1 MLPFPPELLLI
12 ALACLVAAAI
22 VYEHNDKATRG
33 EGYPVGNFGI
43 CGQVNASGEFLPTL
57 MFNPSR
63 QGPWLEA
70 VQGGSLRVEC
80 GGTSLTTNEF
90 QSISSSR
97 AFPFARLALQDARIP
112 GLKVGL
118 KAFSPVAD
126 QDAFRTCLPVILCQI
141 TLSNTSAE
149 ALSCALEYSQDS
161 EQDWGMPLK
170 RPTKKG
176 MELAGGSRFAWGFL
190 PQPVDPASQCSASG
204 KSARA
209 TLALQPGESQSVRFV
224 YAGYDSEGYYSP
236 SLRNVR
242 DVVLHCA
249 AHWDDLEQ
257 GTAQFSDMLPSF
269 GDAQLDSYLR
279 WYVAAGVYLTR
290 ITRTFAITMGYC
302 ELNQRDSF
310 WTSWLHLAHWPE
322 LEQTML
328 RETAQQIRPDG
339 KVPTTILPV
348 IEREDDLDIN
358 CYFVLRVKRYF
369 DFTHDGRLVREI
381 WPAVKLA
388 MEWLETRDQDGDG
401 LLEQGSFWGDWKD
414 VEGVTGRLHAPH
426 FEFAWLGALK
436 ACEELALLLADREA
450 EERFR
455 RMAAQTEAAVHADYA
470 DGGLWNGRFYTSRWK
485 DGRTDEHVQQDQL
498 FGAVLGLIPPD
509 RKSAIYEALEPSWTE
524 WGIRD
529 TYPYREPFSHSPGD
543 YHNGGVWPFLCFMD
557 AMGRY
562 RYGRAEEAE
571 EIIRRVGLWDLE
583 RFADYTPHEYLDGDT
598 GANRGPV
605 IQGWNADIY
614 AAAVWGA
621 MGLQVVDDRTVH
633 IDPAIPPDRPVR
645 TPIRLP
651 WGHLI
656 VEQDAGGTITV
667 KSRCTGT
674 IKVSV
679 GRSAHSEAAA
689 GGAQPV
695 TWQHFTLKEG
705 ERARMGC

>member
-1 MLPFPPELLLI
+1 MLPFPPELLLF
-12 ALACLVAAAI
+12 ALACLVAADIA
-22 VYEHNDKATRG
+22 YERNEKGACG
-33 EGYPVGNFGI
+33 EGYPIGNFGI

-63 QGPWLEA
+63 EGPWLEA

-80 GGTSLTTNEF
+80 GGQSLTTGEF
-90 QSISSSR
+90 QTISSAR
-97 AFPFARLALQDARIP
+97 AFPFARLALQDPRIP

-126 QDAFRTCLPVILCQI
+126 QDAFRTSLPVILCRI
-141 TLSNTSAE
+141 TLANTSDE
-149 ALSCALEYSQDS
+149 PLSCALEYSQDS
-161 EQDWGMPLK
+161 EQDCGAPLR
-170 RPTKKG
+170 RPSKKG
-176 MELAGGSRFAWGFL
+176 PELAGGSRFAWGFL
-190 PQPVDPASQCSASG
+190 PDAGEPALQCAASG
-204 KSARA
+204 KSSRA
-209 TLALQPGESQSVRFV
+209 TVSLQPGASHSVRFV

-236 SLRNVR
+236 TLRSVR
-242 DVVLHCA
+242 DVVQHCA
-249 AHWDDLEQ
+249 GQWDDLEQ
-257 GTAQFSDMLPSF
+257 VTVQFSDMLPSF
-269 GDAQLDSYLR
+269 GDTQLDSYLR

-290 ITRTFAITMGYC
+290 VTNSFAITMGYC

-322 LEQTML
+322 LEQMML
-328 RETAQQIRPDG
+328 RETAQQMRPDG

-358 CYFVLRVKRYF
+358 CYFVLRVMRYF
-369 DFTHDGRLVREI
+369 DFTHDTRLVREI

-388 MEWLETRDQDGDG
+388 MKWLATRDRDGDG

-436 ACEELALLLADREA
+436 ACEELALLLGDREA
-450 EERFR
+450 EDQFHAMSAR
-455 RMAAQTEAAVHADYA
+455 TEAAVHADYE

-485 DGRTDEHVQQDQL
+485 DGRKDEHVQQDQL
-498 FGAVLGLIPPD
+498 IGAVLDLIPPE
-509 RKSAIYEALEPSWTE
+509 RLASIYDALEPSWTE
-524 WGIRD
+524 WGVRD

-543 YHNGGVWPFLCFMD
+543 YHNGGIWPFLCFMD

-562 RYGRAEEAE
+562 TNGRAEEAE

-583 RFADYTPHEYLDGDT
+583 RFGDYTPHEYLDGDT

-621 MGLQVVDDRTVH
+621 MGLRVVDDRTVQ
-633 IDPAIPPDRPVR
+633 ITPAIPPDRPIR

-651 WGHLI
+651 WGHLLL
-656 VEQDAGGTITV
+656 EQDGSGCITV
-667 KSRCTGT
+667 KSRCTG
-674 IKVSV
+674 IVKVSV
-679 GRSAHSEAAA
+679 GRSA
-689 GGAQPV
+689 GAELGSSVGRPRI
-695 TWQHFTLKEG
+695 WRHFNLKDG
-705 ERARMGC
+705 EKVRVG